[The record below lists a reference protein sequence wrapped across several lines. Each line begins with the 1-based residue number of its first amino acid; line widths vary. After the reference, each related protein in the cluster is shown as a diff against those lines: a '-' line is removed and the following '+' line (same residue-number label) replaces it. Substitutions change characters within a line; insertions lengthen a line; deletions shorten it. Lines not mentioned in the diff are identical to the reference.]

1 MTWKSGKN
9 VKIEKIGINPTV
21 TEPTWAGRPLV
32 FAVLR
37 SSFFVLTFVRFGRGL
52 GKLRS
57 SLCFAL
63 TAQLRGARLK
73 TCKPVFAGK
82 LPEKTWAPPQLKL
95 GLNLREDFD
104 LDDFTEN
111 FLAWALAKLLSIL
124 GSKILMSVDDFSLST
139 HKKKN
144 REMTDQK

>member
-1 MTWKSGKN
+1 MSRPASGFCCPP
-9 VKIEKIGINPTV
+9 I
-21 TEPTWAGRPLV
+21 LV
-32 FAVLR
+32 FC
-37 SSFFVLTFVRFGRGL
+37 SHFVRFGRGL

-63 TAQLRGARLK
+63 TAQLRGAKRVLAK
-73 TCKPVFAGK
+73 SLKPVFAGNFLK
-82 LPEKTWAPPQLKL
+82 NLVPPHSNSANSEKISTSMISRKIFLPEPWRNCCQ
-95 GLNLREDFD
+95 F
-104 LDDFTEN
+104 
-111 FLAWALAKLLSIL
+111 L